1 MKEINSFNVVSAI
14 TALIIIGLL
23 NIRCE
28 RTNSNLPLTFSD
40 TTSFTGT
47 FKTIDDSNIQGTI
60 SLSLFNKN
68 YVCATNLPFGYGAGE
83 LQIDNTTI
91 DFIDTLF
98 FPIPAIYGPSYVL
111 SGIHDY
117 RFDGE
122 NLKIWKDKNVGKIEY
137 YLKIIKK
144 N

>member
-1 MKEINSFNVVSAI
+1 MKMINSVNVVSTI
-14 TALIIIGLL
+14 TALIIMGLL
-23 NIRCE
+23 NTKCE

-40 TTSFTGT
+40 TTSFIGT

-68 YVCATNLPFGYGAGE
+68 YVCATNLPFGHGAGE

-111 SGIHDY
+111 SGKHDY
-117 RFDGE
+117 SFDGE
-122 NLKIWKDKNVGKIEY
+122 NLKIWRNKNVGKIEY